1 VAALR
6 DLINERIK
14 PDTPAFR
21 LELARATHASESAM
35 IGEWRKRRK
44 NEKKKKENRERERER
59 ERERGEEK
67 DGETKT
73 ALKRGSNC
81 IAALTARI
89 KWPPIIV
96 RHYSILELNISMMTS
111 ETSLRHVDTL
121 AESQI
126 RQIRGFIFVGSTFDH
141 VEEKM
146 QGD

>member
-1 VAALR
+1 LGSGGR
-6 DLINERIK
+6 GGK
-14 PDTPAFR
+14 T
-21 LELARATHASESAM
+21 
-35 IGEWRKRRK
+35 
-44 NEKKKKENRERERER
+44 KKKKRKQRERERER